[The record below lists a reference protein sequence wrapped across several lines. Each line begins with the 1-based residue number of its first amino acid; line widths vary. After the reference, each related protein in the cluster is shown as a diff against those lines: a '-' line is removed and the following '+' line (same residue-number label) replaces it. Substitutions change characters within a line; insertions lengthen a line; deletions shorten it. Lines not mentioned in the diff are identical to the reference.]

1 MALVSGRPFAVV
13 LPNTFG
19 SLGCRFPLVDAAH
32 CPASFQSTGEGTTR
46 MFFVFGLPPQKGQ
59 VEVGVGGAAQP
70 VGQQL
75 GAVGSPT
82 SQGNHAIFVS

>member
-1 MALVSGRPFAVV
+1 
-13 LPNTFG
+13 
-19 SLGCRFPLVDAAH
+19 
-32 CPASFQSTGEGTTR
+32 